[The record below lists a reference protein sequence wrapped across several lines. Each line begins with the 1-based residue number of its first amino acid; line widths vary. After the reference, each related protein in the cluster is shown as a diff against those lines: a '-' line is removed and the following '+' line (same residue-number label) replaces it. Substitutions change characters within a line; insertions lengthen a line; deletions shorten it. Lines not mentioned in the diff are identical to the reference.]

1 MEHIKGPDFPG
12 GGMMS
17 REGIR
22 LTPTKPA
29 AARSGSAPAPTS
41 SR

>member
-12 GGMMS
+12 GGLMS
-17 REGIR
+17 AEGIR
-22 LTPTKPA
+22 DAYASGRA
-29 AARSGSAPAPTS
+29 ASGSAPAPTS